1 MVMLIRKHRCKAQ
14 RTHDQILVLQLWPM
28 AGIDGY
34 GSDPGNDADDD
45 DDILNAIRAVPLSMP
60 ASLRRVLPW
69 HPVGE
74 PQDPCL
80 RHMSVGVASALR
92 QLMIHEAAH
101 DWFPPI
107 LDEATCVLLR
117 V

>member
-1 MVMLIRKHRCKAQ
+1 
-14 RTHDQILVLQLWPM
+14 M
-28 AGIDGY
+28 AGIGGY
-34 GSDPGNDADDD
+34 GSDPGNDAAPD

-74 PQDPCL
+74 PQDPSL
-80 RHMSVGVASALR
+80 RNMSVGVTWALR
-92 QLMIHEAAH
+92 QLMIHEAAD
-101 DWFPPI
+101 DWIPPI

>member
-1 MVMLIRKHRCKAQ
+1 MYENDAFSTLRLQCRAACRNLSHAEG
-14 RTHDQILVLQLWPM
+14 HDQILVLQLWPM

-34 GSDPGNDADDD
+34 GSDQGNDADDD
-45 DDILNAIRAVPLSMP
+45 DDILNAIRAMPLSMP

-80 RHMSVGVASALR
+80 RHMSVGVASALCQPSSR
-92 QLMIHEAAH
+92 LALSISIA
-101 DWFPPI
+101 
-107 LDEATCVLLR
+107 
-117 V
+117 

>member
-1 MVMLIRKHRCKAQ
+1 MNAARAPHRAIRPPLGAHLASKFKA
-14 RTHDQILVLQLWPM
+14 M
-28 AGIDGY
+28 AAMIDGY
-34 GSDPGNDADDD
+34 GSDPGNDAAAD
-45 DDILNAIRAVPLSMP
+45 DDILNAIRAAPLSMP

-80 RHMSVGVASALR
+80 RHMSVGVACALR

-101 DWFPPI
+101 DWIPPI

>member
-1 MVMLIRKHRCKAQ
+1 
-14 RTHDQILVLQLWPM
+14 M

-34 GSDPGNDADDD
+34 GSDQGNDADDD

-80 RHMSVGVASALR
+80 RHMSVGVAWALR

-101 DWFPPI
+101 DWIPPI
-107 LDEATCVLLR
+107 LDEATSLFSACLGFSTVARILDWSAS

>member
-1 MVMLIRKHRCKAQ
+1 
-14 RTHDQILVLQLWPM
+14 M
-28 AGIDGY
+28 A
-34 GSDPGNDADDD
+34 SDPGNDAAAA
-45 DDILNAIRAVPLSMP
+45 DDILNVIRAVPLSMP

-74 PQDPCL
+74 PQDPSL
-80 RHMSVGVASALR
+80 RHMSVGVAWGLR
-92 QLMIHEAAH
+92 QMIHAAAH
-101 DWFPPI
+101 DWIPPI

>member
-1 MVMLIRKHRCKAQ
+1 
-14 RTHDQILVLQLWPM
+14 M

-34 GSDPGNDADDD
+34 GSDQGNDADDD
-45 DDILNAIRAVPLSMP
+45 DDILNAIRAMPLSMP

-80 RHMSVGVASALR
+80 RHMSVGVASALC
-92 QLMIHEAAH
+92 QLMIHYAAH
-101 DWFPPI
+101 DWIPPL